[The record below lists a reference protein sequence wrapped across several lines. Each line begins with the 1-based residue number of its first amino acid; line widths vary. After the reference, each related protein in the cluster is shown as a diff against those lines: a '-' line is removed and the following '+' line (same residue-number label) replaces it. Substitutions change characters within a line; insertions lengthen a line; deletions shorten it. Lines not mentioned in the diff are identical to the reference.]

1 MVRFPQGSV
10 TNSSMP
16 NLRSPDGRQSPPAG
30 ISRPNSAPSRSTQ
43 ATEGARIA
51 ALYSAEVDRLV
62 AFLCAGESTLSLQ
75 DAETI
80 AQEATLAT
88 RGRWSEIERNS
99 DPVIILFTTAYQN
112 LVRRERTGGWPEADP
127 LAQAAGTQVPPADL
141 ERLRSL
147 QDCLDELD
155 PLTRRIVLLRELCS
169 FAPEDTAQI
178 LKTPQETVRSSRGK
192 ALRHLMTLMND
203 ALASGTA
210 RPGELAPG
218 DFVALGRVLRRPD
231 RQRTAQRQRFVESL
245 VRAEPSERLRPTA
258 SGPAPAAQAP
268 AGLSQPLSQSSLSQ
282 PLSQS
287 SLSQPLSQPL
297 SQSSLSQ
304 PLSQPLGQSPR
315 GPAGPSGT
323 PGLGVPAAGFPVNRL
338 SPTGLSAPGLTSDQV
353 GGLAPSGYLNPNSF
367 GSGRA
372 RENDPLTDGS
382 YIDDGG
388 STPIFDAISAW
399 FSTDSSAHTAEDA
412 EPTGER
418 RRWESL
424 NDGSWVAAAER
435 AAESP
440 RVEGQSGAGLPMRR
454 PGANMVPSAREAAS
468 TSLWGASS
476 PPRAN
481 ADDVRRRLD
490 SFQQGLNTARRN
502 RDQTPDPHVE
512 SFLGPGQDAGG
523 PSASTR
529 SAQERSSD
537 TGPVPRADRST
548 RRSRSSESE
557 SRIRLGRGG
566 SGDRRAPFSSGD
578 RPSSSGDRP
587 SDFDAFYRDHL
598 PHLLAALLFDGASPR
613 EAADCAQDAMAEA
626 LHLWRR
632 IDDPQEWTLRQARD
646 NRGKGP
652 RDGDGGG
659 HFRSELPTFGP

>member
-1 MVRFPQGSV
+1 VVVRFPQGSV

-16 NLRSPDGRQSPPAG
+16 NLRSPDGRQSPPVG
-30 ISRPNSAPSRSTQ
+30 ISRPSSAPSRSAQ
-43 ATEGARIA
+43 ATEGARVA

-80 AQEATLAT
+80 AQEGTLAT
-88 RGRWSEIERNS
+88 RGRWSEIEQSS
-99 DPVIILFTTAYQN
+99 DPVLFLFTTAYQN

-169 FAPEDTAQI
+169 FSPEETAQI
-178 LKTPQETVRSSRGK
+178 LKTPQDTVRSSRGK

-203 ALASGTA
+203 ALASGSA

-245 VRAEPSERLRPTA
+245 VRAEHSERLRPTA
-258 SGPAPAAQAP
+258 SGPAPAPP
-268 AGLSQPLSQSSLSQ
+268 AGLSQPLQQSSLSQ

-287 SLSQPLSQPL
+287 SLSQPLR
-297 SQSSLSQ
+297 SS
-304 PLSQPLGQSPR
+304 
-315 GPAGPSGT
+315 AGPSGT
-323 PGLGVPAAGFPVNRL
+323 PGLGVPSTGSPVNRL

-367 GSGRA
+367 GSGLA

-399 FSTDSSAHTAEDA
+399 FSTDSSAHATDDSQPA
-412 EPTGER
+412 GER

-424 NDGSWVAAAER
+424 DDGSWVAAAER

-468 TSLWGASS
+468 TSLWGAST

-490 SFQQGLNTARRN
+490 SFQQGLNTARRD

-512 SFLGPGQDAGG
+512 SFLGPGQDGG
-523 PSASTR
+523 GSPAPMRPTR
-529 SAQERSSD
+529 DRSSD
-537 TGPVPRADRST
+537 TGPVIRTDRSP

-557 SRIRLGRGG
+557 SRLRLGRGG
-566 SGDRRAPFSSGD
+566 SDDRRAPF
-578 RPSSSGDRP
+578 SSGDRP
-587 SDFDAFYRDHL
+587 SDFDAFYRDHM
-598 PHLLAALLFDGASPR
+598 PHLLAALLFDGASPH
-613 EAADCAQDAMAEA
+613 EAAEYAQDAMAEA

-646 NRGKGP
+646 NRRKGP
-652 RDGDGGG
+652 RDGNDGRGS
-659 HFRSELPTFGP
+659 FPPELPTFGP